1 MKHSCDGQYLFVGPC
16 YVFGT
21 TLHLSQVMRGHLTS
35 HYSPR
40 EQGMP
45 KKKQRKK
52 NYIRRSLTRRT
63 SCEFASQVAYTYG
76 SIASVHFCLEH
87 GVRRHL
93 ILSKLALPDCISEYF
108 SQAISV
114 VIQKI

>member
-45 KKKQRKK
+45 KKNEEKK
-52 NYIRRSLTRRT
+52 TT
-63 SCEFASQVAYTYG
+63 SGGASQDALH
-76 SIASVHFCLEH
+76 ANL
-87 GVRRHL
+87 RA
-93 ILSKLALPDCISEYF
+93 KLPTRTD
-108 SQAISV
+108 Q
-114 VIQKI
+114 